1 MAFWFFLLLLAIS
14 SWLTYMVIERQV
26 KTLTRTP
33 IWMLWLVLML
43 PVFSMTLWMMGG
55 GDRRALP
62 LFFFIFVA
70 SFVGYVALIQKG
82 RIPPTERTLEE
93 AMPLDLPIDQPV
105 TRPINEEE
113 EQQLRDCFPWGIY
126 HLNRLEF
133 RPQAVICTGQL
144 RTEPEAAY
152 KTIQSNV
159 RQIFGDRFLVLFQE
173 GTPGKPVFVM
183 VANPQLT
190 PEGQM
195 LDRAQD
201 RPLFGLLLAGLSFI
215 SATWAGCEILRQTL
229 KPTQIVWT
237 DGVSYACAWMGFFLV
252 RELGHYFMAKRY
264 KLPVTLP
271 YFFPFPPV
279 PPFPPIGTLGAYTR
293 LLAPMPSRK
302 ALFDIRAIGSLGGMA
317 VAIGLLI
324 WGLAHSTV
332 VLESDRATIFDF
344 EGLKPKYSLLLALL
358 SKAALGTQIGAKQ
371 AIALHP
377 VAFAGWLGLLFS
389 AFNLMPIGTLD
400 GGRLVHAVYGQRTG
414 AMIGNVARLLLLLL
428 SLAQMHLVLWAVLLF
443 FLPTMDEPALNDV
456 TELNGWRDMI
466 CLVALVLVTLV
477 ILPAP
482 PSLLVALGMG

>member
-1 MAFWFFLLLLAIS
+1 MFFFLLLLAIS

-43 PVFSMTLWMMGG
+43 PVFSMTIWMMGG

-62 LFFFIFVA
+62 LFFFLFIA
-70 SFVGYVALIQKG
+70 SFIGYVVLIQQG
-82 RIPPTERTLEE
+82 RIPPQERVLEDSP
-93 AMPLDLPIDQPV
+93 PLDLPSDPV
-105 TRPINEEE
+105 AAPRPINEEE
-113 EQQLRDCFPWGIY
+113 EKQLRDCFPWGIY

-144 RTEPEAAY
+144 RAEPEAAY
-152 KTIQSNV
+152 KTVQSNV
-159 RQIFGDRFLVLFQE
+159 RQVFGDRFLVLLQE
-173 GTPGKPVFVM
+173 GQPGKPVFVM
-183 VANPQLT
+183 VTNPQLT
-190 PEGQM
+190 PEGQ
-195 LDRAQD
+195 LLGKAQD
-201 RPLFGLLLAGLSFI
+201 KPVMALVLAGLSFI
-215 SATWAGCEILRQTL
+215 SATWAGCEIMRQTL
-229 KPTQIVWT
+229 KPTQVFWS
-237 DGVSYACAWMGFFLV
+237 DGVGYAFAWMGFFLV

-264 KLPVTLP
+264 QMPVTLP
-271 YFFPFPPV
+271 YFFPFPPIA
-279 PPFPPIGTLGAYTR
+279 PFPPIGTLGAYTR

-302 ALFDIRAIGSLGGMA
+302 ALFDIRAIGALSGMV
-317 VAIGLLI
+317 VAMGLLA

-332 VLESDRATIFDF
+332 VMESDRATIFDF
-344 EGLKPKYSLLLALL
+344 EALKPKYSLFLALL
-358 SKAALGTQIGAKQ
+358 SKVTLGAQLGAKQ

-414 AMIGNVARLLLLLL
+414 AVIGNVARILLLLL

-466 CLVALVLVTLV
+466 CLVALVLVLLV

-482 PSLLVALGMG
+482 PSLLAALGLA

>member
-1 MAFWFFLLLLAIS
+1 MFFWFFLLLAIS

-26 KTLTRTP
+26 KTLTQTP
-33 IWMLWLVLML
+33 TWALWLVLMV
-43 PVFSMTLWMMGG
+43 PVFTMTLWMMGG
-55 GDRRALP
+55 GNRRVLP
-62 LFFFIFVA
+62 LFFFLFVA

-82 RIPPTERTLEE
+82 RIPPTERNLEE
-93 AMPLDLPIDQPV
+93 VIPLDLTEPVPV

-113 EQQLRDCFPWGIY
+113 EKQLRDCFPWGIY

-159 RQIFGDRFLVLFQE
+159 RQTFGDRFLVLFQE

-183 VANPQLT
+183 VTNPQLT
-190 PEGQM
+190 PEGQLIEPM
-195 LDRAQD
+195 QD
-201 RPLFGLLLAGLSFI
+201 KPVMGLVLAGLSFV
-215 SATWAGCEILRQTL
+215 SATWAGCEIIRQTL
-229 KPTQIVWT
+229 KPTQILWS
-237 DGVSYACAWMGFFLV
+237 DGISYACAWIGFFLV

-317 VAIGLLI
+317 VALGLLF

-332 VLESDRATIFDF
+332 VPAIDRATIFDF
-344 EGLKPKYSLLLALL
+344 EGLKPKYSLILALL
-358 SKAALGTQIGAKQ
+358 SKVTLGDQLGAKQ

-456 TELNGWRDMI
+456 TEVNGVRDII
-466 CLVALVLVTLV
+466 CLVALVLVMLV